1 MKDFIGIF
9 EAMFDKTWLREHIL
23 SLYRLERPQT
33 FPAYQ
38 RAAAYT
44 YDLLR
49 AEGFSAELLNFPAD
63 GKTTWQDKRAPL
75 GWDVSTMRLSLVTKV
90 AGITDPVLADYSRE
104 PLSAVKHSVATPP
117 EGITADLVTEAQ
129 MKAGEDVRGC
139 FVLLNQATRPRGQVV
154 RTLLDLGALGWVSDY
169 LEDPHTTPDSV
180 SWINAGTEHNSWH
193 VQAGDRDFI
202 SFQITPR
209 TGLALRAACE
219 SGPVKVHA
227 LSDGRR
233 YETELPVITGLLPGE
248 DPREVWIVSHMY
260 EPLIDD
266 NANGV
271 IGSIAILK
279 ALRQLRDAGE
289 LRLRYSVRVVF
300 AAEMYG
306 YAAYAEHLGGDLSGR
321 VIGALNTDGITS
333 SFDKSSQKLYAAKE
347 APDLPGCVGNLVLRL
362 VTDQELAHHPDFQ
375 VIPLDNYYGDDCFL
389 SDATLGCPTVWIE
402 YMLRSGYHH
411 NSWLDESKFDVDAT
425 VLHLAYS
432 AAWVRAMAAMEPEE
446 VAALLPD
453 ALRRSRETLEKAAK
467 APLRPGSDG
476 KAKMEFLWQ
485 REAARLRQL
494 SLWGDSAGIGEALK
508 QLPVPECSGAV
519 ADMPQAWFEYAGSFV
534 FGRAQRGFPHD
545 LVKLPRQQRK
555 AMPGSI
561 LYNMVADPVARMDG
575 KKTLRRLIEETEWDR
590 GILIDDATVKSWL
603 RLFLYLAE
611 GGYFTC
617 EAASPVTEEDI
628 LAALEQVG
636 VRKGDTLLVHSGLSN
651 LGYLEGGTAAV
662 IAALRK
668 AVGASGTFLAPAF
681 NRPYKTFEGRLT
693 RDLTYRPY
701 DTRPRGEF
709 RDTNITTGALP
720 RAMLREADACRS
732 GHCTHEWVAIGGEA
746 EEIVRGH
753 GLLDAPAGDTS
764 PMKKALERGGSVL
777 FLGCGINSNTFLHF
791 VETAAGASYLKNA
804 LVGWIDGE
812 GREHTDLIPNH
823 LPGHRS
829 FYGAPEASG
838 FYREAKRRG
847 LTVHEAP
854 LGMGKLCRM
863 ELAQLWEIGMDMFR
877 EDPCA
882 TLCTDPECTFCR
894 KHRT

>member
-1 MKDFIGIF
+1 MKDFIPIF
-9 EAMFDKTWLREHIL
+9 ESLFDKNWLSTHIPA
-23 SLYRLERPQT
+23 LYRLERLQT

-38 RAAAYT
+38 RAAKYT
-44 YDLLR
+44 FDLLE
-49 AEGFSAELLNFPAD
+49 AEGFQAELLNFPAD
-63 GKTTWQDKRAPL
+63 GRTAYQDKCAPL

-90 AGITDPVLADYSRE
+90 SGISDPVIADYERE

-139 FVLLNQATRPRGQVV
+139 FVLLNQATRPRGEVV

-180 SWINAGTEHNSWH
+180 SWINAGTEYNSWH

-279 ALRQLRDAGE
+279 ALRQLREEGR
-289 LRLRYSVRVVF
+289 LRLKYSVRVVF

-306 YAAYAEHLGGDLSGR
+306 YAAYAEFLGGDLSGR

-347 APDLPGCVGNLVLRL
+347 APDLPGCPGNLILQL
-362 VTDQELAHHPDFQ
+362 VTEQELAHHPDFQ
-375 VIPLDNYYGDDCFL
+375 VIPWDNYYGDDCFL
-389 SDATLGCPTVWIE
+389 SDATIGCETVWIE

-446 VAALLPD
+446 VTALLPD
-453 ALRRSRETLEKAAK
+453 ALRRSREALEKAAK
-467 APLRPGSDG
+467 EPLRPGSDG

-485 REAARLRQL
+485 REAARLRKL
-494 SLWGDSAGIGEALK
+494 SLWGDPAKIGEAL
-508 QLPVPECSGAV
+508 QTLAVPPCSGTP
-519 ADMPQAWFEYAGSFV
+519 ADISQPWYTYAEGFV

-545 LVKLPRQQRK
+545 LMKLPRQQRK
-555 AMPGSI
+555 AMPGGI
-561 LYNMVADPVARMDG
+561 LYNTVADPVSRMDG
-575 KKTLRRLIEETEWDR
+575 KKSLRRLIEETEWDR
-590 GILIDDATVKSWL
+590 GILIDDATVKAWL

-617 EAASPVTEEDI
+617 KIANPVREGEI
-628 LAALEQVG
+628 LSALERVG
-636 VRKGDTLLVHSGLSN
+636 VRQGDTLLVHSGLSN
-651 LGYLEGGTAAV
+651 LGYVEGGTSAA
-662 IAALRK
+662 ISALRK
-668 AVGASGTFLAPAF
+668 AVGETGTFLAPAF
-681 NRPYKTFEGRLT
+681 TRPYKTFEGRLT
-693 RDLTYRPY
+693 KDLQYRPY
-701 DTRPRGEF
+701 DTRPQGQF

-720 RAMLREADACRS
+720 RAMLREPDACRS
-732 GHCTHEWVAIGGEA
+732 GHSTHEWVAIGANA
-746 EEIVRGH
+746 EKVVQGH

-764 PMKKALERGGSVL
+764 PMKKALEQGGSVL

-791 VETAAGASYLKNA
+791 LETAAGAAYLKNA
-804 LVGWIDGE
+804 LVGWIDSQ

-829 FYGAPEASG
+829 FYGPREASE
-838 FYREAKRRG
+838 FYREAQRRG
-847 LTVHEAP
+847 LVIHEAP
-854 LGMGKLCRM
+854 LGMGTLYRM
-863 ELAQLWEIGMDMFR
+863 ELKQLYDIGMAMFR
-877 EDPCA
+877 ADPNA
-882 TLCTDPECTFCR
+882 TLCTDPNCTFCR
-894 KHRT
+894 KYR